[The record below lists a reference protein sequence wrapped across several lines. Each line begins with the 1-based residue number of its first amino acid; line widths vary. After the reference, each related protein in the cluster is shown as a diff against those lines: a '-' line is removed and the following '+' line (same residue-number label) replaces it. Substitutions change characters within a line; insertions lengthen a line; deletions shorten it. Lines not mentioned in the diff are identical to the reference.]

1 MANKQEI
8 LDGELQNFKFIL
20 TQVDPEMRTD
30 KQCLAVIEYLQTS
43 EYLSKGDPAA
53 FLELA
58 KNLIVKTFKEGQ
70 VICKEGE
77 LGDEVYYIL
86 KGKVAGHSIIK

>member
-1 MANKQEI
+1 MANKQDV

-20 TQVDPEMRTD
+20 TQVEPEMRTEE
-30 KQCLAVIEYLQTS
+30 QCLGVIKYLQST
-43 EYLSKGDPAA
+43 EYLSKGDPLA
-53 FLELA
+53 FIELA
-58 KNLIVKTFKEGQ
+58 RNLIVKTFKEGQ

-86 KGKVAGHSIIK
+86 KGKVAGASIIK